1 MTPPGQVAEM
11 WHDAD
16 HSSPGVLVST
26 QCYSLLRGRGP
37 GAHSLRWLLLL
48 AKGTQGFRMDLL
60 TLYPHTRAQMS
71 GGLGEGR
78 GNVGKWAV
86 GAKSLTQKSE
96 IFAINCGSLSHQ
108 GSGLQSPHSP
118 SGSE

>member
-11 WHDAD
+11 WHDTD

-26 QCYSLLRGRGP
+26 QCYSLLRERGP

-60 TLYPHTRAQMS
+60 TLYPTLELRC
-71 GGLGEGR
+71 LVVWVRGEGMW
-78 GNVGKWAV
+78 V
-86 GAKSLTQKSE
+86 
-96 IFAINCGSLSHQ
+96 
-108 GSGLQSPHSP
+108 SGR
-118 SGSE
+118 